1 MYKRQRYDTR
11 FFIAAVP
18 AGQEP
23 DGETSE
29 ADRSEW
35 LRPAAALGAFEDG
48 DILLMP
54 PTLVCLE
61 ELAATSTVSAA
72 LAVDPTIAPVMP
84 VLVDTD
90 AGPAMRVQLP

>member
-1 MYKRQRYDTR
+1 MN
-11 FFIAAVP
+11 IA
-18 AGQEP
+18 
-23 DGETSE
+23 D
-29 ADRSEW
+29 
-35 LRPAAALGAFEDG
+35 LRKSYERAALSEDG